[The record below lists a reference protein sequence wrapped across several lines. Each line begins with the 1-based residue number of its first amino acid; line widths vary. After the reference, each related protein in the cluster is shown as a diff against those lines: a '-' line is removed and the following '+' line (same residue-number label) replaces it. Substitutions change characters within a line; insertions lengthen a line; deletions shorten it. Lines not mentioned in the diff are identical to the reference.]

1 MILLKISVNIQI
13 TKQIWQTL
21 NEQNETFHKDKT
33 HTHTH
38 THISKK
44 QKTIRQTKQETPELT
59 HTMPALKN
67 SIERFNSKLDKA
79 EKKSENSKI
88 SHLNLAS

>member
-21 NEQNETFHKDKT
+21 HEQNETFHKDKT

-38 THISKK
+38 THTHQKNRK
-44 QKTIRQTKQETPELT
+44 Q
-59 HTMPALKN
+59 
-67 SIERFNSKLDKA
+67 LDKQNR
-79 EKKSENSKI
+79 KPQS
-88 SHLNLAS
+88 